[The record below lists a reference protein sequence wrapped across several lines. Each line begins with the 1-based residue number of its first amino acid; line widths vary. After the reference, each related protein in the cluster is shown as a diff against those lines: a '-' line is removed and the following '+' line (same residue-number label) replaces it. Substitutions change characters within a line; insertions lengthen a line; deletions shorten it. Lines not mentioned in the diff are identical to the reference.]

1 MTFDPS
7 SGHAVVFSGLD
18 VVEHE
23 SVEID
28 GVAVSKTLR
37 PRDVDE
43 LARVL
48 SKLEGSGLGV
58 LVRGGGSALDC
69 GNPPRRADLVLA
81 TDAITGIDE
90 FDRDDGVLHVAGGTP
105 LSDVRAAANAEG
117 WELPL
122 DPPGERAT
130 VGGVLARAG
139 SGPRELGWGAAR
151 DCVLGLDVVLPGG
164 MRTHCGGRVVKNVT
178 GFDLAKL
185 YTGSLGALGVIV
197 GAWLRL
203 RPRPGAVRTLSG
215 AGDDGDA
222 LLEWSVG
229 ASRRVT
235 ARAVAVACPRAAREI
250 TGVETGAWHWWAEL
264 AGEEVAVDR
273 DAAALLADG
282 PGARNES
289 DGIDAVRAFQGRR
302 LDSGGLRARLDL
314 LPTRL
319 SETSAALRP
328 EISGQLIYPGLGTL
342 YAYAGP
348 EALEAA
354 TRRCAEVVAGGASAR
369 GSGRVCLE
377 SLPPTAK
384 TTGDVFHLSAG
395 ERRIFASLKQRFDP
409 DSLLN
414 PGRGP
419 GAL

>member
-1 MTFDPS
+1 MTPDSTS
-7 SGHAVVFSGLD
+7 SDAGVLSGLD
-18 VVEHE
+18 TVEHE
-23 SVEID
+23 PVEID
-28 GVAVSKTLR
+28 GFEVSKTLH
-37 PRDVDE
+37 PRDADE
-43 LARVL
+43 LADVL

-58 LVRGGGSALDC
+58 LVRGGGSALDR

-90 FDRDDGVLHVAGGTP
+90 FDCDDGVLHVAGGTP
-105 LSDVRAAANAEG
+105 LADVRAAANAEG

-122 DPPGERAT
+122 DPPGETAT
-130 VGGVLARAG
+130 VGGVLALAG

-185 YTGSLGALGVIV
+185 YTGSLGALGVID

-203 RPRPGAVRTLSG
+203 RPRPGVVQTFSG
-215 AGDDGDA
+215 AGEDRDA
-222 LLEWSVG
+222 LLEWSLGV
-229 ASRRVT
+229 SRRLT

-250 TGVETGAWHWWAEL
+250 TGVETGAWHWWVEL
-264 AGEEVAVDR
+264 AGEEAAVER

-282 PGARNES
+282 PGARHGS
-289 DGIDAVRAFQGRR
+289 DGLDAVRAFQGRR

-314 LPTRL
+314 LPSRL
-319 SETSAALRP
+319 SAASAALVP
-328 EISGQLIYPGLGTL
+328 AIFGQLIYPGLGTL

-348 EALEAA
+348 ETLEAA
-354 TRRCAEVVAGGASAR
+354 TRLCAEVAAGGASVR
-369 GSGRVCLE
+369 GRGRVCLE
-377 SLPPTAK
+377 SLPPAAK

-409 DSLLN
+409 ESLLN